1 MKSFRLFRRH
11 LSFSHAQNIKHI
23 IEYLYT
29 NEKLIGNIFIS
40 FSGNA
45 IHPSSF
51 ECIYLVYLK
60 LNCYWLGAGI
70 LVSYSIFQL

>member
-11 LSFSHAQNIKHI
+11 LSLSHALNTKHI
-23 IEYLYT
+23 IEYFYT

-45 IHPSSF
+45 IHPSH
-51 ECIYLVYLK
+51 
-60 LNCYWLGAGI
+60 LNVFI
-70 LVSYSIFQL
+70 LN